1 MKIKA
6 ALIFL
11 IFTAGFT
18 PVVAG
23 GDQESVED
31 TPAADELQQTEDGDV
46 SPQESDDEDAS
57 RPIETVE
64 DEPSEPQFSPL
75 ERKLGAAGFQ
85 LPKETF
91 PAVDFTLQTLE
102 GEEVS
107 LFDYEGKLVFLNFWA
122 TWCPPCRAEM
132 PSMERVYNKLP
143 SDSFVI
149 LAVNVNEPKE
159 DVQSFMDEH
168 GYTFPILLDSDGKVS
183 SIYQVEGIPTT
194 WLIGPDKTVVGR
206 LVGTTEWDTP
216 EMLEIFDELLENTA
230 D

>member
-1 MKIKA
+1 MKLKA
-6 ALIFL
+6 AFLFL
-11 IFTAGFT
+11 IFTAGLT
-18 PVVAG
+18 PVFAG
-23 GDQESVED
+23 GGQESVEE
-31 TPAADELQQTEDGDV
+31 TPAADELQQTEDGD
-46 SPQESDDEDAS
+46 AS
-57 RPIETVE
+57 RPVDTVE

-75 ERKLGAAGFQ
+75 EQKLGSAGFQ
-85 LPKETF
+85 LPKESF
-91 PAVDFTLQTLE
+91 PAADFTLQTLG

-168 GYTFPILLDSDGKVS
+168 GYTFPVLLDSDGRVS

-194 WLIGPDKTVVGR
+194 WLIGPDTTVVGR

-216 EMLEIFDELLENTA
+216 EMLEIFNELLENTA